1 MEQADYVHLVRI
13 SELASADNSKAYRRG
28 VVWFAALGYLWVVGC
43 LVIAAGLL
51 VWAASHL
58 IAGQWRFIWVMLALG
73 ALGLF
78 WTSLKA
84 LWVKDE
90 PAQGILL
97 DMQDV
102 PELFDALERIR
113 RKIRGP
119 RIDAVYLNEE
129 FNASI
134 RQVRRWGVL
143 GGSRNELSLGL
154 PLMMA
159 LDRNRLLAVLA
170 HEYGHLRGGHGKF
183 GAWIYRTRLSWSRLH
198 QGLQDDAGP
207 ASMATRRFLDWYF
220 PRFLAKTFAMAR
232 QDEYEADGVAAGLV
246 GKAAMADALVE
257 LEVKH
262 QWLQQQFW
270 SLHWRSAFKHA
281 IPRGPYKAMNYWLT
295 QPVRPAFAQSALRT
309 ALQARSGLE
318 DTHPVLRDRVQAL
331 TRGTAQ
337 LPQQWS
343 EIGSTALL
351 GAQYQS
357 AIEVFE
363 RQWRAEHATTWKQHH
378 ARLRRSQELLAQLQA
393 LTHRSAAQWLQSA
406 QLMQRLD
413 QHANVR
419 VIYEEVLRHEPDNA
433 VAMVGL
439 IRALPE
445 PMAEIK
451 LQLLEHLCALRAD
464 YRFWGASQAVEILE
478 DALKHTAG
486 EQEMQQLKL
495 WRERARQAQEQEAAV
510 SEELEQTPLLQG
522 LRPHQLNAFEL
533 SEMQVELS
541 NFRALAQA
549 WLVAK
554 PLNCLPQRRTFVLF
568 ADMGGLGEEEGLA
581 LGQEIHDRLELP
593 GVLYVIRVAATDMLD
608 DVRRLA
614 GEPAYWRGLL

>member
-13 SELASADNSKAYRRG
+13 SELASADDSKAYRRS

-51 VWAASHL
+51 AWAASHL
-58 IAGQWRFIWVMLALG
+58 IAGQWRFTWIMLALT

-97 DMQDV
+97 DAQDV

-159 LDRNRLLAVLA
+159 LDRNRLLAVLG

-183 GAWIYRTRLSWSRLH
+183 GAWIYRTRLSWTRLY
-198 QGLQDDAGP
+198 QGLQGDAGP

-232 QDEYEADGVAAGLV
+232 QDEYEADGVAASLV

-257 LEVKH
+257 LEIKH

-270 SLHWRSAFKHA
+270 FLHWRSAFRHS
-281 IPRGPYKAMNYWLT
+281 IPRGPYQAMNYWLT
-295 QPVRPAFAQSALRT
+295 QPVKSAFAQRALRT
-309 ALQARSGLE
+309 AVQARSGLE

-331 TRGTAQ
+331 TRGKAQ

-343 EIGSTALL
+343 ELGSTSLL
-351 GAQYQS
+351 GEKYAS
-357 AIEVFE
+357 AVEAFD
-363 RQWRAEHATTWKQHH
+363 RQWRAENATAWKQHH
-378 ARLRRSQELLAQLQA
+378 ARLQRSQELLTQLQ
-393 LTHRSAAQWLQSA
+393 TSDHRSTAQWIQSA
-406 QLMQRLD
+406 QLMLRLD

-419 VIYEEVLRHEPDNA
+419 IIYETVLRHEPDNA
-433 VAMVGL
+433 IAMIGL
-439 IRALPE
+439 FRALPE

-451 LQLLEHLCALRAD
+451 LQLLER
-464 YRFWGASQAVEILE
+464 
-478 DALKHTAG
+478 
-486 EQEMQQLKL
+486 
-495 WRERARQAQEQEAAV
+495 
-510 SEELEQTPLLQG
+510 
-522 LRPHQLNAFEL
+522 
-533 SEMQVELS
+533 
-541 NFRALAQA
+541 
-549 WLVAK
+549 
-554 PLNCLPQRRTFVLF
+554 
-568 ADMGGLGEEEGLA
+568 
-581 LGQEIHDRLELP
+581 
-593 GVLYVIRVAATDMLD
+593 
-608 DVRRLA
+608 
-614 GEPAYWRGLL
+614 